1 MANNLNEI
9 NTSLVLQKLW
19 LSGGISRADISRQVG
34 LGKATVTKIVA
45 DLMRRNLVTV
55 ARRGRPG
62 PSGGRS
68 PLHLA
73 VNGEYG
79 CVLGVEMQTD
89 FGKAVAIDLKG
100 EVIFS
105 HSQPI
110 EFRAADPAATFLSF
124 LEDLQRRARKIRLP
138 LIGVGVGLAGVVD
151 AAEGVITQSNPLDV
165 HSPLPFRAAVADRV
179 GVPVLIEN
187 DANCCC
193 WGELAFRKTERHR
206 NFCFVLGEFRKGRT
220 TGEEYWGIAVGLG
233 FVLDGKVYRGEGFSA
248 GEFQSILWQPS
259 NHGQFSVSDDDS
271 RKIKSDPRLLSGVL
285 RELASHIAF
294 LVNTLNLKSVVIG
307 GEIAGYRE
315 ELSAVLREEIQ
326 RNWSYQDTVDCA
338 IEFAALGD
346 LAVAYGAAGMFL
358 EHFFS
363 VPEVADS
370 LTRRKGPWLKV
381 PVRGA
386 RKAAP
391 TAWLRRR

>member
-1 MANNLNEI
+1 MANNINEI

-19 LSGGISRADISRQVG
+19 LSGGISRTDISRQLG
-34 LGKATVTKIVA
+34 LGKSTVTKIVA
-45 DLMRRNLVTV
+45 DLLRRNLVTV
-55 ARRGRPG
+55 AQRGRSG

-73 VNGEYG
+73 INGDYG

-89 FGKAVAIDLKG
+89 FCKAVLIDLKG
-100 EVIFS
+100 EVVFS
-105 HSQPI
+105 HSRPI
-110 EFRAADPAATFLSF
+110 EFLDSDPAATFLAF
-124 LEDLQRRARKIRLP
+124 LEDLQKEAGGIRLP
-138 LIGVGVGLAGVVD
+138 LIGVGVGLAGIVD
-151 AAEGVITQSNPLDV
+151 AAEGVITQSNPLDI
-165 HSPLPFRAAVADRV
+165 HTPLPFRAAVAERI

-220 TGEEYWGIAVGLG
+220 TGSEYWGIAVGLG
-233 FVLDGKVYRGEGFSA
+233 FVLNGKVYCGEGYSA
-248 GEFQSILWQPS
+248 GEFQSILWQPA

-271 RKIKSDPRLLSGVL
+271 RRIRTDPELLSRVL

-307 GEIAGYRE
+307 GEIAGYRQ
-315 ELSAVLREEIQ
+315 ELSAVMKEEIQ
-326 RNWSYQDTVDCA
+326 RNWSYKDTVDCS

-346 LAVAYGAAGMFL
+346 MAVAYGAAGMFL

-370 LTRRKGPWLKV
+370 LTRRKAPRVKV
-381 PVRGA
+381 PGRGG
-386 RKAAP
+386 RRPAAA
-391 TAWLRRR
+391 AWLRRR